1 MKIVAQSV
9 TLNWAKVW
17 PKPPKHGKT
26 DDICIKSKLLS
37 KVLFQLSR
45 WTLPKAAWST
55 AMFWS
60 SRSRTVCSR
69 QTGLPLWLTHR
80 HPPTCPV
87 LLICF
92 SLHSYKSYSWSKVQ
106 SNPPWSFPFQVQY
119 LLFASCK
126 HVLNFIVIKGLMQLI
141 YHPQLPILVQE
152 YSRGLQFVYLL
163 ELNILALL
171 RKL

>member
-1 MKIVAQSV
+1 ME
-9 TLNWAKVW
+9 
-17 PKPPKHGKT
+17 T
-26 DDICIKSKLLS
+26 DDICIKSKLLT

-45 WTLPKAAWST
+45 WTLPNATSST

-69 QTGLPLWLTHR
+69 HTGRPLWLIHP

-87 LLICF
+87 LLIYF
-92 SLHSYKSYSWSKVQ
+92 SLHSYKSYSLSKVQ

-126 HVLNFIVIKGLMQLI
+126 HVLNFIEIKGLVKLT
-141 YHPQLPILVQE
+141 YLPQLPILGQE
-152 YSRGLQFVYLL
+152 YARVLQFVYLL

-171 RKL
+171 KKL